1 MVIPFYASLNAL
13 QDFFDN
19 SFVNE
24 TAFREVMAMKKA
36 DLLIIMFIQL
46 LGDSLLRYLAVYST
60 NQKLLKE
67 VMIVIYF
74 FASYCGFM
82 NVLC

>member
-1 MVIPFYASLNAL
+1 MKLFCAANDTL

-19 SFVNE
+19 SFVDE
-24 TAFREVMAMKKA
+24 AAFKEVLAMKKA
-36 DLLIIMFIQL
+36 DALIIMFIQL

-67 VMIVIYF
+67 VTTIYF
-74 FASYCGFM
+74 LQTIC
-82 NVLC
+82 